1 MKTKTINVY
10 SFDELSEDAKE
21 KAISKFEDINVSY
34 SWWESTY
41 EDAENVGV
49 KITSFDTYRQSID
62 GNFLLSSFEVAANI
76 IRDHGEMCETYK
88 TAQKF
93 LDESNTIGCKY
104 PEMEGEEYESEMME
118 LEDEFI
124 NSLLQ
129 DYLIMIRNEYEY
141 QTSEEAIIETI
152 KANEYEFDE
161 SGNII

>member
-10 SFDELSEDAKE
+10 SFDELSEDAKN

-34 SWWESTY
+34 SWLEYTY
-41 EDAENVGV
+41 EDAENVGI
-49 KITSFDTYRQSID
+49 KITSFDTYRQSIE

-93 LDESNTIGCKY
+93 LDESNSIGCKY

-129 DYLIMIRNEYEY
+129 DYLIILRNEYEY
-141 QTSEEAIIETI
+141 LTSAEAIIEAI
-152 KANEYEFDE
+152 QANNYEFDE

>member
-10 SFDELSEDAKE
+10 SFDELSEDAKN
-21 KAISKFEDINVSY
+21 KVVSKFEDINVSY

-129 DYLIMIRNEYEY
+129 DYLIMLRNEYEY
-141 QTSEEAIIETI
+141 QTSEEAIIEAI
-152 KANEYEFDE
+152 QINGYEFNEY
-161 SGNII
+161 GNII